1 MLTTII
7 ATLILLGP
15 TIFFHELGHF
25 LLAKKA
31 GIRVETFALGYGRKL
46 FGFKKGETE
55 YIIPWFPLIGGY
67 VKLAGMDPSEI
78 TGAPWEFNSK
88 SILQRLSVLVSGP
101 LMHWLLAFLVFT
113 AIFLSGVPDY
123 LVSLNIQEVL
133 KASPA
138 QEIGLQPGD
147 RIFKINGVVKK
158 DFSEL
163 RTLITEHPGEKIIL
177 SIIHEGKEITKEV
190 IPRLNPKTG
199 KGEIGIAITPFP
211 EKEIGVKKYNIF
223 QAIERGVR
231 QTINVTLLILITFW
245 KLITLKISVRNLAGP
260 LWIPHM
266 AGEAA
271 RLGPSS
277 FLIFFAF
284 LNINVG
290 IINLLP
296 IPLLDGGH
304 VLLLGIEKIK
314 GSPLNDRGRE
324 IAQKIGIFIVAML
337 AALVFSNDINRWVQL
352 KKIEK
357 EKSIIERVL
366 PHEEKAK

>member
-67 VKLAGMDPSEI
+67 VKLAGMDPGEM

-113 AIFLSGVPDY
+113 TIFLSGVPEY
-123 LVSLNIQEVL
+123 LISLEVREVL
-133 KASPA
+133 EASPA

-147 RIFKINGVVKK
+147 RIFKINGAMKK

-163 RTLITEHPGEKIIL
+163 RKLISEHPEERIVL
-177 SIIHEGKEITKEV
+177 SIIREEGEITKEV
-190 IPRLNPKTG
+190 VPRRNPRTG

-211 EKEIGVKKYNIF
+211 EKEIGVKRYSIF

-231 QTINVTLLILITFW
+231 QTINVTLLILVTFW
-245 KLITLKISVRNLAGP
+245 KLITLKVSVRNLAGP

-271 RLGPSS
+271 RLGLSS
-277 FLIFFAF
+277 FLLFFAF

-296 IPLLDGGH
+296 IPLLDGGY

-314 GSPLNDRGRE
+314 GSPLSDRGRG
-324 IAQKIGIFIVAML
+324 IAQRVGMFIVAAL
-337 AALVFSNDINRWVQL
+337 VALVFSNDINRWIQH
-352 KKIEK
+352 KKMEK

-366 PHEEKAK
+366 PYEEKAK